1 MSKEPMDKTAVGN
14 AGNNLPGVI
23 SELGELGPGAVITE
37 EGIASL
43 FGRCERSVQRAI
55 ERGELPPPTR
65 LFGKKTWTVGTIL
78 EHIKGR
84 LQVEA
89 NERNQ
94 MDEKI
99 RTLSP

>member
-1 MSKEPMDKTAVGN
+1 MSDSSEIEHVVD
-14 AGNNLPGVI
+14 LPGIVH
-23 SELGELGPGAVITE
+23 ELGELGAGAVITE
-37 EGIASL
+37 EGIAHL
-43 FGRCERSVQRAI
+43 FKRCERSVQRAI

-84 LQVEA
+84 LAAEA
-89 NERNQ
+89 NERER

-99 RTLSP
+99 RTLNP